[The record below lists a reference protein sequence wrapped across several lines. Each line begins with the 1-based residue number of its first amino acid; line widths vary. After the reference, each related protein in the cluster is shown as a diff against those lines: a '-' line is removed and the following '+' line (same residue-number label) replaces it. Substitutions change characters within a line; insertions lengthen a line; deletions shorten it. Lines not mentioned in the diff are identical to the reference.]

1 MKKSILL
8 LAFILCT
15 ISNVN
20 AQDKIKLQGNG
31 KVVSETRNTGDYDG
45 VKIAGFFDVDL
56 VSGKEGKITIKGEEN
71 LLSAIKVEVEDKSL
85 KIYVERGTQIRTSSG
100 NKIQVTVPF
109 EKISELS
116 LAGSGDI
123 QSKDVIKNDNLA
135 LKLAGSGNLTLPVDT
150 NNLELHVSGSGNI
163 HLKGTATKLTTK
175 LSGSGDIDA
184 SSLKSKIVEAN
195 VSGSG
200 NSKVTC
206 DESITARVAGS
217 GNIKYIGNPEK
228 RDVKVSGS
236 GTITKGW
243 LL

>member
-85 KIYVERGTQIRTSSG
+85 KIYVEKGTQIRTSSG

-217 GNIKYIGNPEK
+217 GNIKYIGNPDK

>member
-8 LAFILCT
+8 LALATFFI
-15 ISNVN
+15 NNAVN
-20 AQDKIKLQGNG
+20 AQNKIQGNG
-31 KVVSETRNTGDYDG
+31 KVVTETRSTGNYDG
-45 VKIAGFFDVDL
+45 IKIAGSFDVDL
-56 VSGKEGKITIKGEEN
+56 VSGKEGKIMLKGEEN
-71 LLSAIKVEVEDKSL
+71 LLAVIKVEVEDNAL

-100 NKIQVTVPF
+100 KIQVTVPF

-123 QSKDVIKNDNLA
+123 KSKDVIKNDNFA
-135 LKLAGSGNLTLPVDT
+135 VKLSGSGNLNLPIDA
-150 NNLELHVSGSGNI
+150 NNMELNLSGSGNI
-163 HLKGTATKLTTK
+163 HLKGTADKLTTK
-175 LSGSGDIDA
+175 LSGSGDVDA
-184 SSLKSKIVEAN
+184 SNLKSKIVEAN

-206 DESITARVAGS
+206 AESITARVAGS

-236 GTITKGW
+236 GTITKG
-243 LL
+243 